1 MKKRMLSLICVLALC
16 LGLLPVTALAA
27 GEDAPDTLYV
37 GNRQVISGT
46 ETTYWSTDPST
57 GNLTESNESG
67 NWKTEATPMMT
78 NEARVAAVMERV
90 RARVQLRKQRRMAGV
105 LVLAALAAGV
115 MLALAAI
122 AALIPVRA
130 KEEL

>member
-1 MKKRMLSLICVLALC
+1 
-16 LGLLPVTALAA
+16 
-27 GEDAPDTLYV
+27 
-37 GNRQVISGT
+37 
-46 ETTYWSTDPST
+46 
-57 GNLTESNESG
+57 
-67 NWKTEATPMMT
+67 MMT

-105 LVLAALAAGV
+105 LAALAAGTV
-115 MLALAAI
+115 LAFAAI

>member
-1 MKKRMLSLICVLALC
+1 
-16 LGLLPVTALAA
+16 
-27 GEDAPDTLYV
+27 
-37 GNRQVISGT
+37 
-46 ETTYWSTDPST
+46 
-57 GNLTESNESG
+57 
-67 NWKTEATPMMT
+67 MMT

-105 LVLAALAAGV
+105 LVLAPLAAGV

-122 AALIPVRA
+122 AALIPVRV

>member
-1 MKKRMLSLICVLALC
+1 
-16 LGLLPVTALAA
+16 
-27 GEDAPDTLYV
+27 
-37 GNRQVISGT
+37 
-46 ETTYWSTDPST
+46 
-57 GNLTESNESG
+57 
-67 NWKTEATPMMT
+67 MMT
-78 NEARVAAVMERV
+78 HEARVAAVMERV

-105 LVLAALAAGV
+105 LVLTALAAGV

>member
-1 MKKRMLSLICVLALC
+1 
-16 LGLLPVTALAA
+16 
-27 GEDAPDTLYV
+27 
-37 GNRQVISGT
+37 
-46 ETTYWSTDPST
+46 
-57 GNLTESNESG
+57 
-67 NWKTEATPMMT
+67 MMT

-122 AALIPVRA
+122 ATLIPVRA

>member
-1 MKKRMLSLICVLALC
+1 
-16 LGLLPVTALAA
+16 
-27 GEDAPDTLYV
+27 
-37 GNRQVISGT
+37 
-46 ETTYWSTDPST
+46 
-57 GNLTESNESG
+57 
-67 NWKTEATPMMT
+67 MMT
-78 NEARVAAVMERV
+78 NEAHVAAVMERV

>member
-1 MKKRMLSLICVLALC
+1 
-16 LGLLPVTALAA
+16 
-27 GEDAPDTLYV
+27 
-37 GNRQVISGT
+37 
-46 ETTYWSTDPST
+46 
-57 GNLTESNESG
+57 
-67 NWKTEATPMMT
+67 MMT
-78 NEARVAAVMERV
+78 HDARVAAVMERV

-122 AALIPVRA
+122 AVLIPVRA

>member
-1 MKKRMLSLICVLALC
+1 
-16 LGLLPVTALAA
+16 
-27 GEDAPDTLYV
+27 
-37 GNRQVISGT
+37 
-46 ETTYWSTDPST
+46 
-57 GNLTESNESG
+57 
-67 NWKTEATPMMT
+67 MMT
-78 NEARVAAVMERV
+78 HDARVAAVMERV